1 MTIDNAVVIDEKRS
15 RMGRRELWKLLR
27 MRFAAGLLLS
37 GLLMGCSAGGAGKSN
52 STDEQRLPGAPAQRA
67 NPP

>member
-15 RMGRRELWKLLR
+15 RVGRHELWKRLH

-37 GLLMGCSAGGAGKSN
+37 GLLMGCSAAGAGKSN
-52 STDEQRLPGAPAQRA
+52 STDEQRLPGTPAHRA